1 MMPIFGPNCT
11 SEAARLSSPRRWSL
25 RPARGGPRSA
35 ASVARPGAT
44 AALLFDCDGVL
55 VETEELHRLA
65 YNEAFAAFGLETGGA
80 PVEWSVA
87 YYDVLQN
94 TVGGGKPK
102 MKFHFTETVKEW
114 PAVRGMGGRPTPA
127 DEAAGMALV
136 DELQDYKTEC
146 YKRLVTSAVPRPGV
160 LELMD
165 DAIATEGLAVGICSA
180 STRGGF
186 EVVAPSSPI
195 AARAA
200 RCVIA
205 GDDVANKP
213 DPEIYD
219 LAATRLGVDRGACVV
234 VEDSSSGSSRQARA
248 CARQLHSHQASL
260 FGIRIQPPA
269 PTRGRSRLATGA
281 AVRAASRSARS
292 ASRGGAMLSR
302 LAMAYADAYARR
314 PLPLAV
320 ATGLTVKTGA
330 DAFAQLAVE
339 GRPRLDARRTLA
351 MAAFSAT
358 VGGGCNYVFVAA
370 QLRAGYGDSWAASA
384 AIMGPRSSRT
394 SSSCPTRLPVMLSAA
409 FAYATVSVINMRLL
423 ADLRP
428 RRRGADAVRRARRAA
443 RFDCT

>member
-1 MMPIFGPNCT
+1 M
-11 SEAARLSSPRRWSL
+11 
-25 RPARGGPRSA
+25 
-35 ASVARPGAT
+35 
-44 AALLFDCDGVL
+44 L

-65 YNEAFAAFGLETGGA
+65 YNEAFAAFGLETSGA

-186 EVVAPSSPI
+186 EKVVDAVVGQSRL
-195 AARAA
+195 ARLD
-200 RCVIA
+200 CVIA
-205 GDDVANKP
+205 GDDVANKKP

-234 VEDSSSGSSRQARA
+234 VEDSLVG
-248 CARQLHSHQASL
+248 L
-260 FGIRIQPPA
+260 
-269 PTRGRSRLATGA
+269 
-281 AVRAASRSARS
+281 RAAKAAGMRCVVTYTASTAREDF
-292 ASRGGAMLSR
+292 
-302 LAMAYADAYARR
+302 YAE
-314 PLPLAV
+314 
-320 ATGLTVKTGA
+320 GA
-330 DAFAQLAVE
+330 DAKLPDMSAGVDATMLFAD
-339 GRPRLDARRTLA
+339 GKPRAE
-351 MAAFSAT
+351 
-358 VGGGCNYVFVAA
+358 
-370 QLRAGYGDSWAASA
+370 
-384 AIMGPRSSRT
+384 
-394 SSSCPTRLPVMLSAA
+394 
-409 FAYATVSVINMRLL
+409 LL
-423 ADLRP
+423 ADLR
-428 RRRGADAVRRARRAA
+428 DAA
-443 RFDCT
+443 